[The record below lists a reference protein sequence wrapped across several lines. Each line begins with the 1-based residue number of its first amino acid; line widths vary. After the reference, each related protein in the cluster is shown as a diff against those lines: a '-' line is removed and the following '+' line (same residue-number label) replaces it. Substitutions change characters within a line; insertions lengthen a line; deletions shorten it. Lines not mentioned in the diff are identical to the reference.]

1 MILRLQKYILLS
13 VAVTGMLSCESMLD
27 TEPRTSIAAGTALNT
42 YLGVEAALNGAYAAL
57 RGPEGYTGSP
67 GAATYYG
74 REMVIYPELL
84 ADNVRNVNPGT
95 CSCRGSAQ
103 LVNQAGSHLDI
114 WEAAYAVI
122 TKSNL
127 VIDAADLLEEA
138 SDAEK
143 AVLKAQALFLR
154 GYVYFDLIKTYAY
167 NPNHIQNGFDL
178 GVPLILEG
186 VDDYGKV
193 EFPERAGVTEVY
205 AQIEKDLLQAL
216 DLFSAEGVES
226 PASPVY
232 ATEGATHALLSRLYL
247 YLGNDRYEDA
257 IIQADA
263 ALSSGVGTFQET
275 PESYVSMWEQ
285 ASNPESMFELQF
297 ASTAEL
303 PQNPNDNTI
312 QANYQQINTGTTRIG
327 FGDIVVAD
335 NLLEEY
341 EAGDARREV
350 MVDYVRSDGE
360 QVIETNKFQGSK
372 GSFGFDNV
380 PVIRVSEVY
389 LNRAES
395 YARSGNEGEALND
408 LNKIRNRAGLPDA
421 EASGNELIEA
431 ILKERRLELA
441 FEGHRFFDLTRLGRN
456 IPKETIPAISFGDY
470 RILAPLPLAELDVNQ
485 NLEQNPKY

>member
-1 MILRLQKYILLS
+1 MKFHLKKFIILGLAII
-13 VAVTGMLSCESMLD
+13 GMTSCESMLE
-27 TEPRTSIAAGTALNT
+27 TEPITSISADTALKT

-103 LVNQAGSHLDI
+103 LVNQAGSHLNI
-114 WEAAYAVI
+114 WEAAYTVI

-127 VIDAADLLEEA
+127 VIDAIDQVQDA
-138 SDAEK
+138 SDAQK
-143 AVLKAQALFLR
+143 AAIKAQALFLR
-154 GYVYFDLIKTYAY
+154 GYTYFDLVKVYSY
-167 NPNHIQNGFDL
+167 NPNHIQEGFDL
-178 GVPLILEG
+178 GVPLVLEG
-186 VDDYGKV
+186 VDDYTKV
-193 EFPERAGVTEVY
+193 EFPERAKVAEVY
-205 AQIEKDLLQAL
+205 AQIEMDLLQAL
-216 DLFSAEGVES
+216 DLFGGAEGNS
-226 PASPVY
+226 PQAPFY

-247 YLGNDRYEDA
+247 YLGNDGYEDSVLHAGEA
-257 IIQADA
+257 IA
-263 ALSSGVGTFQET
+263 SGVGTFQET

-285 ASNPESMFELQF
+285 PSNPESMFELQF

-312 QANYQQINTGTTRIG
+312 QAYYQQINTGTTRVG
-327 FGDIVVAD
+327 FGDVVVAD
-335 NLLEEY
+335 NLLEQF

-360 QVIETNKFQGSK
+360 NVIETNKFQGSK

-380 PVIRVSEVY
+380 PMIRISEIY

-395 YARSGNEGEALND
+395 YARSGFEGEALID
-408 LNKIRNRAGLPDA
+408 LNMIRNRAGLADISA
-421 EASGNELIEA
+421 TGEDLIEA

-441 FEGHRFFDLTRLGRN
+441 FEGHRFFDLTRLGKN
-456 IPKETIPAISFGDY
+456 IPKETIATIPFSDY
-470 RILAPLPLAELDVNQ
+470 RILAPLPLNELDVNTK
-485 NLEQNPKY
+485 LIPNPKY

>member
-1 MILRLQKYILLS
+1 MKFRLQKYIILS
-13 VAVTGMLSCESMLD
+13 VAIAGMISCESMLD
-27 TEPRTSIAAGTALNT
+27 TEPKTSIAAGTALNT

-74 REMVIYPELL
+74 REMIIYPELL

-103 LVNQAGSHLDI
+103 LVNQVGSHLDI
-114 WEAAYAVI
+114 WKAAYAVI

-127 VIDAADLLEEA
+127 VIDAIDQVEDA

-143 AVLKAQALFLR
+143 AAVKAQALFLR
-154 GYVYFDLIKTYAY
+154 GYTYFDLIKLYAY

-193 EFPERAGVTEVY
+193 EFPERAKVTEVY
-205 AQIEKDLLQAL
+205 SQIEKDLLKAL
-216 DLFSAEGVES
+216 ELFSADGVES
-226 PASPVY
+226 PASPFY
-232 ATEGATHALLSRLYL
+232 ATKGATHALLSRLYL
-247 YLGNDRYEDA
+247 YLGNDRYENA
-257 IIQADA
+257 ITQANA

-275 PESYVSMWEQ
+275 PESYVAMWEQ
-285 ASNPESMFELQF
+285 PSNPESIFELQF

-312 QANYQQINTGTTRIG
+312 QANYQQVNTGTTRIG
-327 FGDIVVAD
+327 FGDIVVAN
-335 NLLEEY
+335 NLLVEY

-360 QVIETNKFQGSK
+360 NVIETNKFQGSK

-380 PVIRVSEVY
+380 PVIRISEVY

-408 LNKIRNRAGLPDA
+408 LNKIRNRAGLQDLNV
-421 EASGNELIEA
+421 SGNELIEA

-441 FEGHRFFDLTRLGRN
+441 FEGHRFFDLTRIGKN
-456 IPKETIPAISFGDY
+456 IPKETIPGIAFSDY
-470 RILAPLPLAELDVNQ
+470 RILAPLPLTELDVNK
-485 NLEQNPKY
+485 NLEQNPNY